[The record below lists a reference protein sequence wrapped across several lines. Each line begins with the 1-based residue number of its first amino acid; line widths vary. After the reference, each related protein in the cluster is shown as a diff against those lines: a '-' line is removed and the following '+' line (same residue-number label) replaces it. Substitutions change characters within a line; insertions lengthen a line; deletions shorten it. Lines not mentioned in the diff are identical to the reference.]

1 MKRLLEGWRKLLN
14 EKTDP
19 SSLIRGKTF
28 REFVDYLE
36 NKRGNA
42 FVVFDTETTGLKAD
56 APEVQITELAAV
68 AYDMDPWYKE
78 RGKPTEIRI
87 SNIPEEYSDFI
98 TPDGQFSVKIKLTE
112 PVLKELAKQKAL
124 MSISD
129 RSDPLHIEYSKV
141 EIQVLAKKMAWKELD
156 RQFES
161 NPSLKQRKVSRK
173 TGRPIKG
180 MEPTR
185 SGWNVW
191 RNKRDELLR
200 TLTPQDIP
208 LYSEVHTNK
217 PSEMGYGPKDKSGTV
232 AALLSLG
239 RYGTGTAPYKEF
251 EQVFKAFAT
260 YLELIDESSQT
271 RKIVVTAQ
279 NAPFDVKQMNSAY
292 VSLTDEQGNTMQ
304 PPDYSVFDTAAA
316 FREFLKPRV
325 EAIEKKIKAGGE
337 VSEREQKILNDLT
350 AISRASGKKYITV
363 SLGPLTKAFDVP
375 DLGWHSAIADVKM
388 TMETFLAVMNYI
400 DKLDKEAEEGLPS
413 TDRTADDE
421 AKDVAD
427 RQGTKE
433 DPIEIPPEMAI
444 KATDIPGLENIRESI
459 NKLQEEW
466 DYALTR
472 KQRELIEREILSLK
486 KKL

>member
-1 MKRLLEGWRKLLN
+1 MEGWRKLLN

-36 NKRGNA
+36 NERGNA
-42 FVVFDTETTGLKAD
+42 FVVFDTETTGLEAG

-141 EIQVLAKKMAWKELD
+141 EIPIIAKKMAWKELNK
-156 RQFES
+156 QFES
-161 NPSLKQRKVSRK
+161 NPSLKQRKISTK
-173 TGRPIKG
+173 TGRPLKG
-180 MEPTR
+180 LEPTR

-191 RNKRDELLR
+191 RKTRDHLLR
-200 TLTPQDIP
+200 TLTPQDVP
-208 LYSEVHTNK
+208 LYRETHTNN
-217 PSEMGYGPKDKSGTV
+217 PNEMGYKEEDKSGTV

-251 EQVFKAFAT
+251 EQVFRAFAT

-292 VSLTDEQGNTMQ
+292 MSLTDEQGNTMQ

-325 EAIEKKIKAGGE
+325 EEIEQKIKAGGE

-350 AISRASGKKYITV
+350 AISRATNKKYITV

-400 DKLDKEAEEGLPS
+400 DKLDKEAEGGLPAS
-413 TDRTADDE
+413 DYDEEAERKALEDRYGITTQE
-421 AKDVAD
+421 LTPDVAAA
-427 RQGTKE
+427 
-433 DPIEIPPEMAI
+433 PAS
-444 KATDIPGLENIRESI
+444 IPGLD
-459 NKLQEEW
+459 KLQEQW
-466 DYALTR
+466 KWAMTR
-472 KQRELIEREILSLK
+472 KQRELIEREIAELTK
-486 KKL
+486 KS

>member
-1 MKRLLEGWRKLLN
+1 MKTLMEGWRKLLN

-36 NKRGNA
+36 NERGNA
-42 FVVFDTETTGLKAD
+42 FVVFDTETTGLEAG

-112 PVLKELAKQKAL
+112 PVLKELARQKAL

-129 RSDPLHIEYSKV
+129 RSDPLHVEYSKV
-141 EIQVLAKKMAWKELD
+141 EIPIIAKKMAWKELNK
-156 RQFES
+156 QFES
-161 NPSLKQRKVSRK
+161 DPSLKQRKISKK
-173 TGRPIKG
+173 TGRPLKG
-180 MEPTR
+180 LEPTR

-191 RNKRDELLR
+191 RKTRDQLLR
-200 TLTPQDIP
+200 TLTPQDVP
-208 LYSEVHTNK
+208 LYRETHTNN
-217 PSEMGYGPKDKSGTV
+217 PHEMGYKEEDKSGTV

-239 RYGTGTAPYKEF
+239 RYGSGTAPYKEF

-279 NAPFDVKQMNSAY
+279 NAPFDVKQMNTAY
-292 VSLTDEQGNTMQ
+292 VSLTDEQGNAME

-325 EAIEKKIKAGGE
+325 EIIKKKVKAGE
-337 VSEREQKILNDLT
+337 HTTEREQKILNDLT
-350 AISRASGKKYITV
+350 AISRVSGREYITV

-400 DKLDKEAEEGLPS
+400 DKLDKEAEEGLPPS
-413 TDRTADDE
+413 ERTADDE
-421 AKDVAD
+421 ARDLAD
-427 RQGTKE
+427 RQG
-433 DPIEIPPEMAI
+433 PPETQELTPDVA
-444 KATDIPGLENIRESI
+444 AAPVSIPGLD
-459 NKLQEEW
+459 KLKEEW
-466 DYALTR
+466 EYALTR
-472 KQRELIEREILSLK
+472 KQRELIEREIAALK
-486 KKL
+486 NKL